1 MQGNIEKQI
10 KNLAL
15 RGMTMYRQPSNQLK
29 IEDFV
34 LPFEGKLNPENRW
47 VKLSK
52 LIPWEEIEKDYAE
65 LFPSSTGTEAKPLRM
80 ALGALLIKEKC
91 GYSDR
96 ETVEQIMENPY
107 LQFFIGLERYQDD
120 KAPFDPSLM
129 VHFRKRL
136 DKETMMEINEMICQ
150 QEKQPFEAEVE
161 KENKK
166 SKEPQDP
173 GEPPVSGG
181 TPEDMTQTTQ
191 PTRKG
196 KLLLDATCAPADV
209 RYPTDLS
216 LLNEAREKT
225 EAIIDALHHVNL
237 GLKKK
242 PRTYRKKARKQY
254 LTVAKQR
261 KPQTKTIR
269 KAIGKQLGYVGRNL
283 KTIDSLLSLEG
294 HGHLSRRQCKNLE
307 TIRTLYQQQRTMY
320 TLKSHQIDDRIVS
333 ISQSHIRPIVRG
345 KAKAS
350 TEFGAK
356 VAISMVDG
364 YMYVDELS
372 WDPFNESVNLEQAV
386 EDYKKRFGYYPEAI
400 LADQIYRNRDNRAF
414 CKKKGIRLSGPAL
427 GRRKVDETKKTERLE
442 IQDMSERNAVEGG
455 FGVGKRR
462 YGLGRIMARL
472 KETVESVIM
481 LQFIVMNLEH
491 RLRVLFYPFYV
502 FFLRRM
508 QDLLKLSIPVMN

>member
-1 MQGNIEKQI
+1 
-10 KNLAL
+10 
-15 RGMTMYRQPSNQLK
+15 
-29 IEDFV
+29 
-34 LPFEGKLNPENRW
+34 
-47 VKLSK
+47 
-52 LIPWEEIEKDYAE
+52 
-65 LFPSSTGTEAKPLRM
+65 M
-80 ALGALLIKEKC
+80 ALGALIIKEKC
-91 GYSDR
+91 GFSDR

-107 LQFFIGLERYQDD
+107 FQFFIGLERYQDD
-120 KAPFDPSLM
+120 KPPFDPSLM

-136 DKETMMEINEMICQ
+136 DKETMMAINEMICQ
-150 QEKQPFEAEVE
+150 QEKQHVEADSENETE
-161 KENKK
+161 KPKD
-166 SKEPQDP
+166 PQDP

-181 TPEDMTQTTQ
+181 SQSDKNEIAH
-191 PTRKG
+191 PTHKG

-225 EAIIDALHHVNL
+225 EAIIDTLYHVNL

-254 LTVAKQR
+254 LAVAKQR
-261 KPQTKTIR
+261 KPQSKTIR

-283 KTIDSLLSLEG
+283 KTIGYLLSLEG
-294 HGHLSRRQCKNLE
+294 HGSLSRRQSQNLE
-307 TIRTLYQQQRTMY
+307 TIRTLYQQQLTMY
-320 TLKSHQIDDRIVS
+320 KLKRHQIDNRIVS
-333 ISQSHIRPIVRG
+333 ISQPHIRPIVRG

-364 YMYVDELS
+364 YIYVDELS
-372 WDPFNESVNLEQAV
+372 WDPFNESVNLEQAI
-386 EDYKKRFGYYPEAI
+386 EDYKKHFGYYPEAV

-414 CKKKGIRLSGPAL
+414 CKKNGIRLSGPAL
-427 GRRKVDETKKTERLE
+427 GRPKADEKKKKELLE
-442 IQDMSERNAVEGG
+442 LQDMRERNQVEGG

-472 KETVESVIM
+472 KETAESVIM

-502 FFLRRM
+502 FFLG
-508 QDLLKLSIPVMN
+508 KLQGSFKQARPVMN

>member
-1 MQGNIEKQI
+1 
-10 KNLAL
+10 
-15 RGMTMYRQPSNQLK
+15 
-29 IEDFV
+29 
-34 LPFEGKLNPENRW
+34 
-47 VKLSK
+47 
-52 LIPWEEIEKDYAE
+52 
-65 LFPSSTGTEAKPLRM
+65 
-80 ALGALLIKEKC
+80 
-91 GYSDR
+91 
-96 ETVEQIMENPY
+96 
-107 LQFFIGLERYQDD
+107 
-120 KAPFDPSLM
+120 M

-136 DKETMMEINEMICQ
+136 DKETMMAINELICQ
-150 QEKQPFEAEVE
+150 QEKQQVEADVE
-161 KENKK
+161 NENKK
-166 SKEPQDP
+166 SKDPQDP

-181 TPEDMTQTTQ
+181 SQDGMTKTTQ
-191 PTRKG
+191 QTHKG

-225 EAIIDALHHVNL
+225 EAMIDTLYHVNL

-261 KPQTKTIR
+261 KPQSKTIR

-283 KTIDSLLSLEG
+283 KTIDYLLGLEG
-294 HGHLSRRQCKNLE
+294 HGSLSRRQSQTLE

-320 TLKSHQIDDRIVS
+320 TLKRHQVDDRIVS
-333 ISQSHIRPIVRG
+333 INQPHIRPIVRG

-364 YMYVDELS
+364 YMVVDELS

-386 EDYKKRFGYYPEAI
+386 EDYKKRFGYYPEAV

-414 CKKKGIRLSGPAL
+414 CKKNGIRLSGPAL
-427 GRRKVDETKKTERLE
+427 GRPKAGEAKKKEQLE
-442 IQDMSERNAVEGG
+442 LQDMSQRNQVEGG

-472 KETVESVIM
+472 KETAESVIV

-491 RLRVLFYPFYV
+491 RLRVLFYHFYV
-502 FFLRRM
+502 FFLRRI
-508 QDLLKLSIPVMN
+508 QGLLKLSWPVMN

>member
-1 MQGNIEKQI
+1 
-10 KNLAL
+10 
-15 RGMTMYRQPSNQLK
+15 MYRKPSAQMK
-29 IEDFV
+29 IEDFI

-52 LIPWEEIEKDYAE
+52 VIPWEKIEENYAQ
-65 LFPSSTGTEAKPLRM
+65 LFPSGTGTEAKPLRM
-80 ALGALLIKEKC
+80 ALGSLIIKEKC
-91 GYSDR
+91 GFSDR

-107 LQFFIGLERYQDD
+107 FQFFIGLERYQDH
-120 KAPFDPSLM
+120 KPPFDPSLM

-136 DKETMMEINEMICQ
+136 DQETMMAINEMICQ
-150 QEKQPFEAEVE
+150 QEKKHVEADSEKEAE
-161 KENKK
+161 KPKD
-166 SKEPQDP
+166 PQDP
-173 GEPPVSGG
+173 DDPPVSGG
-181 TPEDMTQTTQ
+181 SQSDKNEAIR
-191 PTRKG
+191 PTHKG

-225 EAIIDALHHVNL
+225 EAIIDTLYHVNL

-242 PRTYRKKARKQY
+242 PRTYRKIARKQY

-261 KPQTKTIR
+261 KPQVKTIR
-269 KAIGKQLGYVGRNL
+269 KGIGKQLGYVGRNL
-283 KTIDSLLSLEG
+283 KTIDYLLSLEG
-294 HGHLSRRQCKNLE
+294 HGRLSGRQSKNLE
-307 TIRTLYQQQRTMY
+307 TIRTLYQQQLTMY
-320 TLKSHQIDDRIVS
+320 KLKRHQIDDRIVS
-333 ISQSHIRPIVRG
+333 ISQPHIRPIVRG

-386 EDYKKRFGYYPEAI
+386 EDYKKRFGYYPEAV

-414 CKKKGIRLSGPAL
+414 CKKNGIRLSGPAL
-427 GRRKVDETKKTERLE
+427 GRPKADEKKRKELLE
-442 IQDMSERNAVEGG
+442 IQDMSERNQVEGG

-472 KETVESVIM
+472 KETAESVIM

-502 FFLRRM
+502 F
-508 QDLLKLSIPVMN
+508 LLKKLQGLLKQARPLMN

>member
-1 MQGNIEKQI
+1 
-10 KNLAL
+10 
-15 RGMTMYRQPSNQLK
+15 MYRQPSGQLK

-52 LIPWEEIEKDYAE
+52 LIPWEEIEKNYAQ
-65 LFPSSTGTEAKPLRM
+65 LFPSNTGTEAKPLRM
-80 ALGALLIKEKC
+80 ALGALIIKEKC
-91 GYSDR
+91 RYSDR
-96 ETVEQIMENPY
+96 ETVEQIKENPY

-120 KAPFDPSLM
+120 KDPFDPSLM

-136 DKETMMEINEMICQ
+136 DKDTMIAINEMICQ
-150 QEKQPFEAEVE
+150 QEKQQAQDVE
-161 KENKK
+161 ESENKK
-166 SKEPQDP
+166 PEDPQDP
-173 GEPPVSGG
+173 GEPPVSGSSQ
-181 TPEDMTQTTQ
+181 EDDMPKITE
-191 PTRKG
+191 PTHKG
-196 KLLLDATCAPADV
+196 KLLLDATCTPADV

-225 EAIIDALHHVNL
+225 EAIIDALYHANL

-254 LTVAKQR
+254 LMIAKQR
-261 KPQTKTIR
+261 KPQTKAIR
-269 KAIGKQLGYVGRNL
+269 KAICKQLGYVGRNL
-283 KTIDSLLSLEG
+283 KTIDYLLSLEG
-294 HGHLSRRQCKNLE
+294 HGPLNRRQSQYLE

-320 TLKSHQIDDRIVS
+320 TLKRHQIDNRIVS
-333 ISQSHIRPIVRG
+333 ISQPHIRPIVRG

-372 WDPFNESVNLEQAV
+372 WDPFNESVNLQQAV
-386 EDYKKRFGYYPEAI
+386 EDYKKRFGYYPEAV

-414 CKKKGIRLSGPAL
+414 CKKHGIRLSGPAL
-427 GRRKVDETKKTERLE
+427 GRPKAGEAKKAERLE
-442 IQDMSERNAVEGG
+442 LQDMSERNAVEGG

-472 KETVESVIM
+472 KETAESVIM

-491 RLRVLFYPFYV
+491 RLRVLFYSFYV
-502 FFLRRM
+502 FVLRRL
-508 QDLLKLSIPVMN
+508 QGFLKRPNPVMN